1 MKVWKNYSMG
11 WMYDMRTNDPQR
23 YVWQI
28 ERDRPTNTDRQSWRR
43 RDRQRDKETEG
54 EGVGV
59 TATLKTSHEHS
70 GKDPNRVRKLSPSMP
85 VNTSHVNSIN
95 HPTHADDSKSVS
107 DAKHVEPTTKFIKQ
121 KTNT

>member
-1 MKVWKNYSMG
+1 MLCEQM
-11 WMYDMRTNDPQR
+11 THNDVFGKSR
-23 YVWQI
+23 
-28 ERDRPTNTDRQSWRR
+28 ETDRQTQT
-43 RDRQRDKETEG
+43 DRVGDGETDRETERQTG

-70 GKDPNRVRKLSPSMP
+70 GKDPNRVSKLSPSMP

-95 HPTHADDSKSVS
+95 HPTRADDNKSVN